1 MKKEYARDERIRGI
15 QVMNLIK
22 EFELQKIKESET
34 IKEYLDKLLGIV
46 NKVRFLGTSILI
58 LAVF

>member
-1 MKKEYARDERIRGI
+1 
-15 QVMNLIK
+15 MNLIK